1 MTKAKSLQKFTDIEK
16 IETKEQLQGFLKL
29 NPKANE
35 KMFASLLDRLN
46 KSYNEKTFKDNNIMV
61 LIEEFYLITEGINSN
76 SFVKLKNA
84 TYEMNH
90 SIITTCIHNHIL
102 EHRCFPTMF
111 KIREETGISRTTIY
125 KHLDEGLKSKFNKL
139 VNGKVE
145 LMTTKAMEKLY
156 LIGVQDN
163 NVTALKNFIELSGAT
178 AKNNTTNNYIQI
190 NNLKISNDEFNQ
202 LPSETILEIETLI
215 SKNIKS
221 KLD

>member
-1 MTKAKSLQKFTDIEK
+1 MTKVKSLQKFTDIDK
-16 IETKEQLQGFLKL
+16 VETKEQLQGFLKL

-102 EHRCFPTMF
+102 EQRCFPTMF

-125 KHLDEGLKSKFNKL
+125 KHLDDGLKSKFNKL

-215 SKNIKS
+215 SKNIK
-221 KLD
+221 